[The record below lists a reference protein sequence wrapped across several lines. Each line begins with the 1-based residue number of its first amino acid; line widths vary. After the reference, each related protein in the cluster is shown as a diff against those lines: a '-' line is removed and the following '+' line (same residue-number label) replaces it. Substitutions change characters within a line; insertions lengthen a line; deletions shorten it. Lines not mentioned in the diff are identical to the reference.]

1 MENVMEKT
9 VEKSPCLKTLNIDG
23 DRYKTNFT
31 RKYEMRKEWHEPD
44 FSKIYAVLPGNVV
57 KLYVQPGQQ
66 VKLGDKLLVF
76 EAMKMKNILSSPMDG
91 IIKSVFVAE
100 GKNIAK
106 RDLLIEIE

>member
-1 MENVMEKT
+1 MENVMEKA
-9 VEKSPCLKTLNIDG
+9 VEKVPCLKTLIIDG
-23 DRYKTNFT
+23 DRYKTNYN
-31 RKYEMRKEWHEPD
+31 RKYEMRKEWREPD

-66 VKLGDKLLVF
+66 VKLGEKLLVY
-76 EAMKMKNILSSPMDG
+76 EAMKMKNILTSPMDG
-91 IIKSVFVAE
+91 IIKTVYVAE